1 MQATPCRLQAI
12 CLCLVVRDSDSW
24 PKDASACGCRVED
37 GVQITGHNGRQTG
50 EAMQEPLNDLTAT
63 IAAQLDETEPGP
75 IMQIRRVLRTLG
87 PERTLAFVQ
96 QTLDVEARGGMMLP
110 DGSRRRTLG
119 GVFFHL
125 VRGNISWKEAVAINR
140 DWVQWHRSKAKTPAT
155 TQQEHTTHL
164 PPAPPPFL
172 EEDRGEVIQALKQ
185 QLGEVRNVKITL
197 IGRPGR
203 IVERQNLVITTMQST
218 KAPALPKGVPA
229 PPPSPTNYMVYIAA
243 KQWKTVADA
252 IADPD
257 DSLIVEGYP
266 AYDPELEGLAV
277 YALSVTTK
285 KLQIAKRQATQPT
298 P

>member
-1 MQATPCRLQAI
+1 MQQ
-12 CLCLVVRDSDSW
+12 
-24 PKDASACGCRVED
+24 
-37 GVQITGHNGRQTG
+37 
-50 EAMQEPLNDLTAT
+50 PLNDLTAT
-63 IAAQLDETEPGP
+63 IAAQLSETEPGP
-75 IMQIRRVLRTLG
+75 IMQLRRVLRTLG
-87 PERTLAFVQ
+87 PERTMDFVH
-96 QTLDVEARGGMMLP
+96 QTLDIEVHGGMMLP
-110 DGSRRRTLG
+110 DGSRRRTPG

-140 DWVQWHRSKAKTPAT
+140 DWVQWHRSKATTPAT
-155 TQQEHTTHL
+155 TKRENPTHL
-164 PPAPPPFL
+164 PPAHPPFR

-203 IVERQNLVITTMQST
+203 IVERQNLVITTMQSA
-218 KAPALPKGVPA
+218 KVPSLPKGVPA
-229 PPPSPTNYMVYIAA
+229 PPTPPTTYMVYIAA
-243 KQWKTVADA
+243 KQWKMVAEA

-277 YALSVTTK
+277 YAMSVTTK
-285 KLQIAKRQATQPT
+285 KLQVAKRQATQPT